1 MSVFKNLFAK
11 SPFLPLQSHMEK
23 VAACVQK
30 IEALFEAYYDKD
42 YEKMEK
48 ISRELSQ
55 LEHAADLTKN
65 EIRNHLPKGI
75 FLAVNRGDLLEILS
89 LQDTLAD
96 RTEDIG
102 VLMTL
107 KNLEPLK
114 GIRKELKMFLDKNLE
129 AVRHAHK
136 IIQEIDELLE
146 TSFGGKEAEKV
157 RTMVE
162 EVAYME
168 HEADILQ
175 RNLLKKLY
183 NMDDLLPY
191 TSFTLWINVLQAI
204 ASLGNNSEKLANRV
218 RMLLDIKS

>member
-1 MSVFKNLFAK
+1 VSVFKNLFAK
-11 SPFLPLQSHMEK
+11 SPFAPLQSHMEK
-23 VAACVQK
+23 VAACVNK
-30 IEALFEAYYDKD
+30 IEDLFKAYYDKD
-42 YEKMEK
+42 HEKVEE

-65 EIRNHLPKGI
+65 EIRNNLPKGL
-75 FLAVNRGDLLEILS
+75 FLAVNRGDLLEIIS

-96 RTEDIG
+96 RAEDIG

-107 KNLEPLK
+107 KELQPLK
-114 GIRKELKMFLDKNLE
+114 GLRKDLMAFLEKNLE

-136 IIQEIDELLE
+136 IIREIDELLE

-162 EVAYME
+162 EVAFME
-168 HEADILQ
+168 HEADFLQ
-175 RNLLKKLY
+175 RTLLKKLY
-183 NMDDLLPY
+183 NMDDPLPY
-191 TSFTLWINVLQAI
+191 TSFTLWINILQAI
-204 ASLGNNSEKLANRV
+204 ASLSNNSEKLANRV

>member
-1 MSVFKNLFAK
+1 MSIIKNLFVR
-11 SPFLPLQSHMEK
+11 SPFSPLQSHMEK

-30 IEALFEAYYDKD
+30 VEELFEAYSAKEYDS
-42 YEKMEK
+42 MEK
-48 ISRELSQ
+48 VAKELSQ

-65 EIRNHLPKGI
+65 EIRNHLPKGL

-96 RTEDIG
+96 RAEDIG

-107 KNLEPLK
+107 KELEPLK
-114 GIRKELKMFLDKNLE
+114 GVRKDFKAFLDKNLE

-136 IIQEIDELLE
+136 IIREIDELLE

-157 RTMVE
+157 RAMVE

-168 HEADILQ
+168 HEADNLQ

-183 NMDDLLPY
+183 NMDDTIPY
-191 TSFTLWINVLQAI
+191 TSFILWINVLQAI
-204 ASLGNNSEKLANRV
+204 ASLSNNSEKLANRV

>member
-11 SPFLPLQSHMEK
+11 SPFFPLQSHMEK
-23 VAACVQK
+23 VADCMKKV
-30 IEALFEAYYDKD
+30 EELFEAYYNKD
-42 YEKMEK
+42 YKRIEE
-48 ISRELSQ
+48 IAQEISQ

-65 EIRNHLPKGI
+65 EIRNHLPKGL

-96 RTEDIG
+96 KAEDIG

-107 KNLEPLK
+107 KELEPLK
-114 GIRKELKMFLDKNLE
+114 GVRKDFKAFLEKNLE
-129 AVRHAHK
+129 AVHHAHK
-136 IIQEIDELLE
+136 IIREIDELLE

-157 RTMVE
+157 RSMVE
-162 EVAYME
+162 EVAFME

-183 NMDDLLPY
+183 NMDDAIPY
-191 TSFTLWINVLQAI
+191 TSFTLWINILQAI

>member
-11 SPFLPLQSHMEK
+11 SPFFPLQSHMEK
-23 VAACVQK
+23 VADCVEK
-30 IEALFEAYYDKD
+30 VEELFEAYNDKD
-42 YEKMEK
+42 NKRIEE
-48 ISRELSQ
+48 IAQEISQ

-65 EIRNHLPKGI
+65 EIRNHLPKGL

-89 LQDTLAD
+89 LQDRLAD
-96 RTEDIG
+96 RAEDIG

-114 GIRKELKMFLDKNLE
+114 GVRKDFKAFLEKNLE

-136 IIQEIDELLE
+136 IIREIDELLE

-157 RTMVE
+157 RAMVE

-183 NMDDLLPY
+183 NMDDTIPY
-191 TSFTLWINVLQAI
+191 TSFTLWINILQAI

>member
-1 MSVFKNLFAK
+1 
-11 SPFLPLQSHMEK
+11 MEK
-23 VAACVQK
+23 VAACAQK
-30 IEALFEAYYDKD
+30 IEELFEAYYEKD
-42 YEKMEK
+42 QEK
-48 ISRELSQ
+48 IEKIARELSQ

-65 EIRNHLPKGI
+65 EIRNHLPKGL

-96 RTEDIG
+96 KSEDIG

-107 KNLEPLK
+107 KDLEPLK
-114 GIRKELKMFLDKNLE
+114 GMRKDLKVFLDKNLQ
-129 AVRHAHK
+129 AVGHAHK

-157 RTMVE
+157 REMVE
-162 EVAYME
+162 EVAFME

-175 RNLLKKLY
+175 RNLLKKMY
-183 NMDDLLPY
+183 SMDDPLPY
-191 TSFTLWINVLQAI
+191 TSFILWINILQAI
-204 ASLGNNSEKLANRV
+204 ASLGNISEKLANRV

>member
-1 MSVFKNLFAK
+1 MNVLKNLFAK
-11 SPFLPLQSHMEK
+11 SPFFPLQSHMEK
-23 VAACVQK
+23 VAACVEK
-30 IEALFEAYYDKD
+30 LEALFDAYHDKD
-42 YEKMEK
+42 YKRIEE
-48 ISRELSQ
+48 IAQEISQ

-65 EIRNHLPKGI
+65 EIRNHLPKGL

-89 LQDTLAD
+89 LQDNLAD
-96 RTEDIG
+96 RAEDIG

-107 KNLEPLK
+107 KKLEPLK
-114 GIRKELKMFLDKNLE
+114 GIRKDLKAFLEKNLE
-129 AVRHAHK
+129 AVHHAHK

-157 RTMVE
+157 QAMVE

-183 NMDDLLPY
+183 NMDDAIPY
-191 TSFTLWINVLQAI
+191 TSFTLWINILQLV
-204 ASLGNNSEKLANRV
+204 ASLGNTSEKLANRV

>member
-11 SPFLPLQSHMEK
+11 SPFSPLQSHMEK

-30 IEALFEAYYDKD
+30 VEELFEAYYDKD
-42 YEKMEK
+42 YDKMNL
-48 ISRELSQ
+48 IAGELSQ

-65 EIRNHLPKGI
+65 EIRNNLPKGL

-96 RTEDIG
+96 RAEDIG

-107 KNLEPLK
+107 KRLQPLK
-114 GIRKELKMFLDKNLE
+114 GIRKELKMHLDKNLQ

-136 IIQEIDELLE
+136 IVQEIDELLE
-146 TSFGGKEAEKV
+146 ASFGGKEAEKV
-157 RTMVE
+157 RKMVE

-175 RNLLKKLY
+175 RDLLKKLY
-183 NMDDLLPY
+183 NMDDPLPY
-191 TSFTLWINVLQAI
+191 TSFTLWIHILQAI
-204 ASLGNNSEKLANRV
+204 AALGNNSEKLANRV
-218 RMLLDIKS
+218 RMLLDIK

>member
-1 MSVFKNLFAK
+1 MKFATI
-11 SPFLPLQSHMEK
+11 
-23 VAACVQK
+23 C
-30 IEALFEAYYDKD
+30 
-42 YEKMEK
+42 
-48 ISRELSQ
+48 
-55 LEHAADLTKN
+55 
-65 EIRNHLPKGI
+65 
-75 FLAVNRGDLLEILS
+75 LLEILS

-96 RTEDIG
+96 KAEDIG

-146 TSFGGKEAEKV
+146 SSFGGKEAEKV

-168 HEADILQ
+168 HEADVLQ

-183 NMDDLLPY
+183 DMDDLLPY